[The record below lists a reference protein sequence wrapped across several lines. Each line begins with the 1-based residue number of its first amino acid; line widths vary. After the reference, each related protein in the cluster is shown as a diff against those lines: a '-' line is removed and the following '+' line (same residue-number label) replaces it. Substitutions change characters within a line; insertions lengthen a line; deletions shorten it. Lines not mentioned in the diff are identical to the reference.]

1 MGIVRAQI
9 QTVEVIYRLVWTTV
23 TNKSRSK
30 PTTRAGIDYL
40 VGTDWAGIGRSNF
53 AYSATPHGGESRSG
67 LDPLVRLQTGR
78 SMALDKLSRV
88 KLVEGAWRTAP
99 NHSRPAFCVAEANID
114 AEDHPERDPQK
125 GH

>member
-40 VGTDWAGIGRSNF
+40 VGTDWAATGKGGF
-53 AYSATPHGGESRSG
+53 AYSATNTAAKAGADSTRWI
-67 LDPLVRLQTGR
+67 RLQTGVVLR
-78 SMALDKLSRV
+78 
-88 KLVEGAWRTAP
+88 WRNSA
-99 NHSRPAFCVAEANID
+99 
-114 AEDHPERDPQK
+114 
-125 GH
+125 G